1 MSEHPNHKYTNA
13 LVNES
18 SPYLLQHAHNPVDWH
33 PWNEEVLEKAKKE
46 NKLLI
51 ISIGYAACHWC
62 HVMEHESFEDSTVAS
77 IMNEHFI
84 NIKVDREERPDIDN
98 VYMTACQ
105 LASGRGCGWPLNAF
119 ALPDGSPVWAGTY
132 FPKEQWMNVLNQ
144 FIKLKANDPNK
155 LDESAKQLSEGINV
169 YEQISLNTE
178 DKEFTTTELNSL
190 GNQFVKRIDFKDG
203 GRIGSPKF
211 PMPNNYE
218 FMLKYHHLSKDEKS
232 MEAVKLTLD
241 KMALG
246 GIYDQLGGG
255 FARYSVDTYWLVPH
269 FEKMLYDNGQLISL
283 YSHAYQLNKSPLYEK
298 TVKESIDFVKRE
310 LMSEEFGFYSSLD
323 ADSEGVEGK
332 FYVWEKHE
340 IDSILNDSNLSD
352 LFCEFYDVTEEGNF
366 EEKNIL
372 NVVKEPSELIKKYQL
387 TEKEFAASLD
397 LAKEKLMSARDQRIR
412 PGLDDKILCSWNGL
426 MLSGLL
432 DAYQAFGDDSYLELA
447 LKNAQFIENNFIKD
461 DGRLDRNY
469 KNGKSSINAFLDDYA
484 VTIDA
489 FIKLY
494 QTTFD
499 ESWLDKAD
507 RITKYVFEHFLND
520 ENKLFN
526 YTSDLDPP
534 LVSNKIEMSDNVIP
548 ASNSIMA
555 RNLNALS
562 LYLNKNEYKE
572 QSLQMMKNVLDQMT
586 KAGQPNFYSNWCQLY
601 LDFVKDP
608 YEVAI
613 VGPDAQDLRKE
624 LSTHYLSNT
633 LLLGGENEGSLAL
646 LKNKLQEGETK
657 IYVCQN
663 KVCKFPV
670 DNVADALKLMD

>member
-1 MSEHPNHKYTNA
+1 MPEHSKHEYTNA
-13 LVNES
+13 LINES
-18 SPYLLQHAHNPVDWH
+18 SPYLLQHAHNPVDWN
-33 PWNEEVLEKAKKE
+33 PWNEEVLERAKSE
-46 NKLLI
+46 NKMLI
-51 ISIGYAACHWC
+51 ISVGYAACHWC

-84 NIKVDREERPDIDN
+84 NVKVDREERPDVDN
-98 VYMTACQ
+98 VYMAACQ
-105 LASGRGCGWPLNAF
+105 LSSGRGCGWPLNAF
-119 ALPDGSPVWAGTY
+119 ALPDGRPVWAGTY
-132 FPKEQWMNVLNQ
+132 FPKDQWLNVLNQ
-144 FIKLKANDPNK
+144 FIKLKASDPNK
-155 LDESAKQLSEGINV
+155 LEESATQLSDGINL
-169 YEQISLNTE
+169 YEQITLNTR
-178 DKEFTTTELNSL
+178 DKEFTRDELNSI
-190 GNQFVKRIDFKDG
+190 GSQFVARIDKNDG

-218 FMLKYHHLSKDEKS
+218 FMLKYHHLSDDPKTL
-232 MEAVKLTLD
+232 EAVELTLD

-283 YSHAYQLNKSPLYEK
+283 YSHAFQLNKSPLYEK
-298 TVKESIDFVKRE
+298 TVRESIAFVQRE
-310 LMSEEFGFYSSLD
+310 LMSDEFGFYSSLD

-340 IDSILNDSNLSD
+340 IDSILNDEELSS
-352 LFCEFYDVTEEGNF
+352 LFCEFYDVSEKGNF
-366 EEKNIL
+366 EEQNIL
-372 NVVKEPSELIKKYQL
+372 NVVKEPKELLEKYSLSES
-387 TEKEFAASLD
+387 EFSSSLD
-397 LAKEKLMSARDQRIR
+397 QAKEKLMAARSKRIR

-426 MLSGLL
+426 MSAGLI
-432 DAYQAFGDDSYLELA
+432 DAYHAFGDDSYLDLA
-447 LKNAQFIENNFIKD
+447 MKNVKFIESNLLKD
-461 DGRLDRNY
+461 DFRLDRNY

-484 VTIDA
+484 ITIDV

-494 QTTFD
+494 QATFD
-499 ESWLDKAD
+499 ETWLNKAD
-507 RITKYVFEHFLND
+507 KMTKYVLEHFLNE

-526 YTSDLDPP
+526 YTSKLDPP
-534 LVSNKIEMSDNVIP
+534 LISNKIEMTDNVIP

-555 RNLNALS
+555 RNLLYLS
-562 LYLNKNEYKE
+562 LYLNNAEYKD
-572 QSLQMMKNVLDQMT
+572 QSVQMMKNVLDQMT

-613 VGPDAQDLRKE
+613 VGPDAMKLRKE
-624 LSTHYLSNT
+624 LSRHFISNA
-633 LLLGGENEGSLAL
+633 LLLGGEDEGTLDL

-670 DNVADALKLMD
+670 STVEEALKLMN